1 MLSAGLQTQKG
12 HTFCSSRFDVHF
24 VETRTPYSPDEGI
37 FLTCHDWGL
46 LSAFGICQLVLT
58 YQRKTELLN

>member
-12 HTFCSSRFDVHF
+12 YTFCSSRFDVHF
-24 VETRTPYSPDEGI
+24 VETRTLYSPDDTSH
-37 FLTCHDWGL
+37 TCHDWGL

-58 YQRKTELLN
+58 YQRKT